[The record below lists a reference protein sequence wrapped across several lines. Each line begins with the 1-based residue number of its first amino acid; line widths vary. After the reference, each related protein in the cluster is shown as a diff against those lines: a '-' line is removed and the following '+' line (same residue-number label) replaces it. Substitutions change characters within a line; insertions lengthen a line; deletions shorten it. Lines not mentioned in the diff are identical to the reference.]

1 MTKTL
6 AYFQNFMDP
15 VALDVLAGAPDIT
28 TRRLEFDADPATT
41 WGLLGQV
48 HGCQFLPTNETPKR
62 WYPTREFLER
72 CPNLLAVASTG
83 AGYDMIDVAAC
94 TDLGIMVVNNS
105 GANSVSV
112 AQHVLGMALA
122 LSKEIAQ
129 PDKAIRKTA
138 KVNRLDFVGE
148 ELTGKVMGIV
158 GLGNI
163 GRLVAGYAKVFGCRV
178 IAYDPY
184 ITDADF
190 AERGAE
196 KADFETLFRES
207 DFVSINCPLNDET
220 RGMVGDRAFGLM
232 KPTAYFITTARG
244 GIADE
249 PALVTALREKRIR
262 GAGLD
267 VFVTEPTGSATNPF
281 IEFDNVL
288 LSPHTAGVTK
298 EANYNMAKATAEQWL
313 VILNGGRPPRLK
325 NPAVWERYTERYAR
339 IMGQAVAAE

>member
-15 VALDVLAGAPDIT
+15 VALDVLAKAPGIT
-28 TRRLEFDADPATT
+28 TQRLEFDADPVVT
-41 WGLLGQV
+41 WGLLEQA
-48 HGCQFLPTNETPKR
+48 HGCQFLPTNETPDR
-62 WYPTREFLER
+62 WYPTRAFLER
-72 CPNLLAVASTG
+72 CPNLLAVSSTG
-83 AGYDMIDVAAC
+83 AGYDMIDVKAC

-105 GANSVSV
+105 GGNSISV
-112 AQHVLGMALA
+112 AQHVLGLA
-122 LSKEIAQ
+122 LTLSKQIAQ
-129 PDKAIRKTA
+129 SDKAIRA
-138 KVNRLDFVGE
+138 NARINRLNFIGS

-178 IAYDPY
+178 IACDPY

-196 KADFETLFRES
+196 KVDFDTLFRES

-220 RGMVGDRAFGLM
+220 RGMVGAHAFALM

-249 PALVTALREKRIR
+249 AALAAALRERRIQ

-267 VFVTEPTGSATNPF
+267 VFDIEPTGNATNPF
-281 IEFDNVL
+281 VGFDNVL
-288 LSPHTAGVTK
+288 LSPHNAGVTH
-298 EANYNMAKATAEQWL
+298 ECNYNLSKLAAEQWV
-313 VILNGGRPPRLK
+313 VILNGNRPPRLK
-325 NPAVWERYTERYAR
+325 NPEVWDRYSERYAR
-339 IMGQAVAAE
+339 IMGHTVAAE